1 MRREVKIGIFAVGM
15 IACLWAGIRFLS
27 GIDIFSRN
35 TDYYAAYDQING
47 VQPAS
52 PIMIRGVKVG
62 TVTGISFDPAVS
74 DNVVLRFSIKRQY
87 RIPVNSEAKIFSNGI
102 MGSKAIEILL
112 GDADRFLVKGDTLR
126 TSRDRDLMDVAGSE
140 LEFFKQKVSTVVAD
154 LSQTLG
160 AINGL
165 IETNAASVRGTLA
178 HLNSISGSV
187 DGLLAAERDNLQL
200 ALRSLTAFSDMLGSN
215 TGRMDS
221 VIRNVNDFTG
231 RLADSDLT
239 GELERTLAELNAT
252 IERINAGDG
261 TLGRLVND
269 PQLYESLDRAT
280 GDLSALL
287 VDLRENPRR
296 YVHFSLIGG
305 GERKA
310 RKERERLEARKAEE
324 ARQAAEVLRA
334 CDSLAQ
340 PEPENR

>member
-221 VIRNVNDFTG
+221 VIRNVNDFTAARRQRPDRRARAHPGGAQCHHRAHQRG
-231 RLADSDLT
+231 RRNAGPAGERSAAIRIARQGDRRPFGPAGRSARESPPLRPFLAD
-239 GELERTLAELNAT
+239 
-252 IERINAGDG
+252 
-261 TLGRLVND
+261 
-269 PQLYESLDRAT
+269 
-280 GDLSALL
+280 
-287 VDLRENPRR
+287 RR
-296 YVHFSLIGG
+296 
-305 GERKA
+305 R
-310 RKERERLEARKAEE
+310 
-324 ARQAAEVLRA
+324 
-334 CDSLAQ
+334 
-340 PEPENR
+340 

>member
-1 MRREVKIGIFAVGM
+1 
-15 IACLWAGIRFLS
+15 
-27 GIDIFSRN
+27 
-35 TDYYAAYDQING
+35 
-47 VQPAS
+47 
-52 PIMIRGVKVG
+52 
-62 TVTGISFDPAVS
+62 
-74 DNVVLRFSIKRQY
+74 
-87 RIPVNSEAKIFSNGI
+87 
-102 MGSKAIEILL
+102 
-112 GDADRFLVKGDTLR
+112 
-126 TSRDRDLMDVAGSE
+126 
-140 LEFFKQKVSTVVAD
+140 
-154 LSQTLG
+154 
-160 AINGL
+160 
-165 IETNAASVRGTLA
+165 
-178 HLNSISGSV
+178 
-187 DGLLAAERDNLQL
+187 
-200 ALRSLTAFSDMLGSN
+200 
-215 TGRMDS
+215 MDS

>member
-52 PIMIRGVKVG
+52 PVLIRGVKVG
-62 TVTGISFDPAVS
+62 TVTGISFDPALS

-112 GDADRFLVKGDTLR
+112 GDSDRYLEKGDTLR

-154 LSQTLG
+154 LSRTLG
-160 AINGL
+160 AVDTL
-165 IETNAASVRGTLA
+165 IRDNASSVRGTLA
-178 HLNSISGSV
+178 HLNGISGNL
-187 DGLLAAERDNLQL
+187 DGLLTAERDNLQTS
-200 ALRSLTAFSDMLGSN
+200 LRSLSAFSDMLGRN
-215 TGRMDS
+215 AGRMDS
-221 VIRNVNDFTG
+221 VIRNVDDFTAQ
-231 RLADSDLT
+231 LADSDLA
-239 GELERTLAELNAT
+239 GRLEHTLAELDAALA
-252 IERINAGDG
+252 RINAGDG
-261 TLGRLVND
+261 TLGRLLND

-280 GDLSALL
+280 ADLSALL

-324 ARQAAEVLRA
+324 ARLAAARA

-340 PEPENR
+340 LHPAEAER

>member
-1 MRREVKIGIFAVGM
+1 M
-15 IACLWAGIRFLS
+15 
-27 GIDIFSRN
+27 
-35 TDYYAAYDQING
+35 
-47 VQPAS
+47 
-52 PIMIRGVKVG
+52 
-62 TVTGISFDPAVS
+62 
-74 DNVVLRFSIKRQY
+74 
-87 RIPVNSEAKIFSNGI
+87 
-102 MGSKAIEILL
+102 
-112 GDADRFLVKGDTLR
+112 KGDTLR